1 MGVVSEVKPN
11 NTLGEFATWG
21 PEWSITF
28 DMELKSPADND
39 QWYNLFQF
47 TANDK
52 HCCDAGD
59 RVPGVWFV
67 KESNETWLFTL
78 DFGTSYSFDPSDF
91 QGTRAWHLEP
101 MNIGQWY
108 DVQICMKVIDSAT
121 DNGLITLTVDGNVVY
136 EVDAKL
142 IQYDN
147 VKWYQSNPWDFDQT
161 MEDKIEVKNMVV
173 NDHEAICTTD
183 TTCSLIPSLH
193 NIVGFVTCFLDTI
206 LG

>member
-1 MGVVSEVKPN
+1 MG
-11 NTLGEFATWG
+11 
-21 PEWSITF
+21 
-28 DMELKSPADND
+28 
-39 QWYNLFQF
+39 
-47 TANDK
+47 
-52 HCCDAGD
+52 
-59 RVPGVWFV
+59 
-67 KESNETWLFTL
+67 
-78 DFGTSYSFDPSDF
+78 
-91 QGTRAWHLEP
+91 WHLEP

-108 DVQICMKVIDSAT
+108 DIQICMKVIDSAT

-183 TTCSLIPSLH
+183 YLLI
-193 NIVGFVTCFLDTI
+193 DTFSAQYCRFCD
-206 LG
+206 LFSGHYLRLM